1 MKQVIFIFQ
10 IMILFYR
17 ILTYLLIPFVS
28 LVALSGLMML
38 PVALSNPALLLPVF
52 IVVAMVIYYVNSF
65 RFLHSGLLERRPLA
79 VRLRDWIR
87 VNAFVALFIPVQSA
101 ALLFLLMSNSPQLAE
116 VLQAARDMQT
126 QQALPANVS
135 IEKTMLTMLWSFA
148 IAGLLMGVHILLS
161 LWLVRRYTT
170 LFAR

>member
-1 MKQVIFIFQ
+1 
-10 IMILFYR
+10 MILFYR

-38 PVALSNPALLLPVF
+38 PVALTNLALLLPLF

-65 RFLHSGLLERRPLA
+65 RFLHSGLLERCPLA

-101 ALLFLLMSNSPQLAE
+101 ALLVLLTSNSPQLAE